1 MTPITIDLENARL
14 GTSLRLALR
23 QLGLDYMLK
32 DGVLVITSVE
42 EILQSTPQDAFLTVG
57 HCLLAWL
64 AAVLG
69 VALVPLVNRR
79 GSESG

>member
-1 MTPITIDLENARL
+1 
-14 GTSLRLALR
+14 
-23 QLGLDYMLK
+23 MLK

-42 EILQSTPQDAFLTVG
+42 EILWSAPQDAFLTVG

-69 VALVPLVNRR
+69 SALVPLVNRR